1 MTLPLKITLFFVTLI
16 SLEGCAKNRSTSS
29 NRDSISFKSVGSSIW
44 NSFSVSAND
53 EDIWEQ
59 GYGFNNPN
67 ADRIKAELRQ

>member
-1 MTLPLKITLFFVTLI
+1 MTTSFKILI
-16 SLEGCAKNRSTSS
+16 LSAVLLNVGGCAKNRTRASGNSSVTSE
-29 NRDSISFKSVGSSIW
+29 SFASSFW
-44 NSFSVSAND
+44 NAITPSSGD